1 MQMFSFPQLV
11 ISKMEEN
18 KTWRKHTWGTFGYQ
32 RISLKE
38 FSKAEVGLNLFHM
51 ARGAFLLNGTFDGR
65 FESAQNSEL
74 WIPSDIH
81 PKLSEN
87 VFNLLVSQFSYLH
100 DRLNQI
106 YSAVMCITHMIWAM
120 AQSTGPKFGCLCNCF
135 CIPVQTI
142 WSTTDGY
149 LVCQWIAERRLFGS
163 GLSQASMIFKWL
175 HCSSF
180 LGKICTLDP

>member
-11 ISKMEEN
+11 ISKMEKN
-18 KTWRKHTWGTFGYQ
+18 KSWLKHTWGTFGYQ

-38 FSKAEVGLNLFHM
+38 FSKAEVGLNLFHL

-65 FESAQNSEL
+65 FESTQNSEL
-74 WIPSDIH
+74 WTPSDIH

-100 DRLNQI
+100 DRLNQM

-120 AQSTGPKFGCLCNCF
+120 AQNTGPKFGCLCNCF
-135 CIPVQTI
+135 CNPVQTI
-142 WSTTDGY
+142 
-149 LVCQWIAERRLFGS
+149 
-163 GLSQASMIFKWL
+163 
-175 HCSSF
+175 
-180 LGKICTLDP
+180 